1 MTLQE
6 QIMGQ
11 MKMAMKNKDKI
22 SLEALRAIKAAISLA
37 KTASGRKDELQAEEE
52 TRLLQKLAKQRRESI
67 EIFSRENRPE
77 LASKEMAQLSVIEK
91 FLPKQL
97 SQNALEKIIEEV
109 LQETN
114 AKTMSDMGKVMPKIM
129 AKTAGAADGKTISSI
144 LKAKLTA

>member
-22 SLEALRAIKAAISLA
+22 SLEALRAIKAAILLA

-52 TRLLQKLAKQRRESI
+52 TKLLQKLAKQRRESI

>member
-1 MTLQE
+1 MSLQE

-22 SLEALRAIKAAISLA
+22 SLEALRAIKAAILLA
-37 KTASGRKDELQAEEE
+37 KTASGKKDELQAEEE
-52 TRLLQKLAKQRRESI
+52 IKLLQKLAKQRRESI

-77 LASKEMAQLSVIEK
+77 LANKEMAQLSIIEK

-109 LQETN
+109 LNETN
-114 AKTMSDMGKVMPKIM
+114 AKTLSDMGKVMPKIM
-129 AKTAGAADGKTISSI
+129 AKTAGAADGKTISTI
-144 LKAKLTA
+144 LKAKLSS

>member
-22 SLEALRAIKAAISLA
+22 SLEALRAIKAAILLA
-37 KTASGRKDELQAEEE
+37 KTASGRKDELRAEEE
-52 TRLLQKLAKQRRESI
+52 TKLLQKLAKQRRESI

-129 AKTAGAADGKTISSI
+129 AKTAGAADGKTIISI

>member
-1 MTLQE
+1 MSLQE

-22 SLEALRAIKAAISLA
+22 SLEALRAIKAAILLA
-37 KTASGRKDELQAEEE
+37 KTASGKKDELQAEEE
-52 TRLLQKLAKQRRESI
+52 IKLLQKLAKQRRESI

-77 LASKEMAQLSVIEK
+77 LANKEMAQLSIIEK

-109 LQETN
+109 LKETN
-114 AKTMSDMGKVMPKIM
+114 AKTLSDMGKVMPKIM
-129 AKTAGAADGKTISSI
+129 AKTAGAADGKTISTI
-144 LKAKLTA
+144 LKAKLSS